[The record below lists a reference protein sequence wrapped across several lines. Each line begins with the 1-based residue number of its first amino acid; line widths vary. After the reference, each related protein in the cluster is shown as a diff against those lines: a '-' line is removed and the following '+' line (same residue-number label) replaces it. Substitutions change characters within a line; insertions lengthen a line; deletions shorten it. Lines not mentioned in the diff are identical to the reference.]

1 MRESVREKPMPTLHV
16 VGDSISQHYGPYL
29 QQYLGGLLA
38 YSRKEGMPGD
48 PNEPSGDNGGDSALV
63 LRYLRACREHGM
75 HWDYLLLNCGLHD
88 IKTDPATGA
97 KQAPP
102 AAYAHNLGAIVPL
115 ALALASQV
123 IWVRTTPVD
132 DAIHNARQQQFHR
145 FAADVDRYNAIADAI
160 MHEHGI
166 PAIDL
171 FTFTRTLSDD
181 LYMDHVHYRDGVR
194 QLQGAF
200 IAGYL
205 ASRCARHL

>member
-48 PNEPSGDNGGDSALV
+48 PNEPNGSNGGDSSLV
-63 LRYLRACREHGM
+63 LRYLWACKERGLR
-75 HWDYLLLNCGLHD
+75 WDYLLLNCGLHD
-88 IKTDPATGA
+88 IRTDPTSGV
-97 KQAPP
+97 KQVMPET
-102 AAYAHNLGAIVPL
+102 YQRNLREIIPL
-115 ALALASQV
+115 ACSLAAHV
-123 IWVRTTPVD
+123 VWVRTSPVV
-132 DAIHNARQQQFHR
+132 DAIHNARSQAFHR
-145 FAADVDRYNAIADAI
+145 HAVDVDSYNAIADAI
-160 MHEHGI
+160 MREDGV

-171 FTFTRTLSDD
+171 FSFTRALGDD

-194 QLQGAF
+194 HLQGAF

-205 ASRCARHL
+205 ASRCARHS